1 MKKFITTSALLLSTL
16 TTVAYADIQTDTI
29 DELWGKPTLVYGG
42 GLTDQQVQQVN
53 KDLNV
58 NLDNVNRQVV
68 TGEDVDKYLGT
79 SGVATNSLFSS
90 VLVKK
95 DNSSGVIVDIK
106 TPDNIT
112 KITATQYANAAITAG
127 ASNVKIDV
135 VSPIKVTGESALT
148 GVYVA
153 LQANGEKIDQERTE
167 VAQQELETVNEI
179 ANAQESNKAFDS
191 AALDVAVSDIK
202 LKLAEYNGKASS
214 AQVEDVINKALAS
227 NGLEGVL
234 TPEQVS
240 QLVAFA
246 KTYQQTSAID
256 SKEVAEQLQQF
267 KDTASKYITDI
278 FNDQQTQSLLDK
290 VGHFFESLWKTI
302 SNFFS

>member
-79 SGVATNSLFSS
+79 SGVATTSLFSS
-90 VLVKK
+90 VLVQK
-95 DNSSGVIVDIK
+95 DNSSGVLVDIK

-112 KITATQYANAAITAG
+112 KITSTQYANAAITAG

-191 AALDVAVSDIK
+191 ATLDVAVSDIK

-234 TPEQVS
+234 TPDQVS
-240 QLVAFA
+240 QLVSFA